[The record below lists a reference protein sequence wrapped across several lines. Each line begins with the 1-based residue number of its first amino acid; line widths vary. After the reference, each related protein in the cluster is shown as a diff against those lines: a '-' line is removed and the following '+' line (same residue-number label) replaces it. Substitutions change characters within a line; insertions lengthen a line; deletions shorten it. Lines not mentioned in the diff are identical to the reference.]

1 MSKMSIQDYALQLLE
16 ECGRCDIKTN
26 KEIIRL
32 WAYLKGYENKYIG
45 VKAFEEIRSRMS
57 ERLVDYIQEQC
68 DLGTVIGSS
77 QDRLNLMMA
86 FVKFGTAM
94 LSENQLKF
102 LAVIIRDC
110 VMPFCQHRVEE
121 LHKFIERVE
130 GDDEL
135 MSQGGFR

>member
-1 MSKMSIQDYALQLLE
+1 MNIQDYALQLLE

-102 LAVIIRDC
+102 LAIIIRDC
-110 VMPFCQHRVEE
+110 VMPFCQQRVEE
-121 LHKFIERVE
+121 LHKFVERVRN
-130 GDDEL
+130 DDEL

>member
-1 MSKMSIQDYALQLLE
+1 MNIQDYALQLLE

-32 WAYLKGYENKYIG
+32 WAYLKDYENKYIG
-45 VKAFEEIRSRMS
+45 VKAFDEIRSRMS
-57 ERLVDYIQEQC
+57 EHLVDYIQEQC

-77 QDRLNLMMA
+77 QDRLNLMME

-102 LAVIIRDC
+102 LAIIIRDC
-110 VMPFCQHRVEE
+110 VMPFCQHLVEE
-121 LHKFIERVE
+121 LHKFIERVRN
-130 GDDEL
+130 DDFL

>member
-16 ECGRCDIKTN
+16 EYGICDIKTN
-26 KEIIRL
+26 NEIIRL
-32 WAYLKGYENKYIG
+32 WAYLKDYETKYIG

-77 QDRLNLMMA
+77 KSRLDLMMA
-86 FVKFGTAM
+86 FVKDGTAL

-102 LAVIIRDC
+102 LAIIIRDC

-121 LHKFIERVE
+121 LHKHVERVRNN
-130 GDDEL
+130 DEL